1 MKKEEGSI
9 AIFTL
14 VTLLF
19 MVAFLIISYANIIN
33 NSKVLKEQYST
44 IKGIYYKSNDSSSYT
59 DAYTD
64 LRKKNRQNLTAYI
77 DNSNILELEKT
88 FASKL
93 INYKIYGNTV
103 DGVNLFNINS
113 VTEFH
118 DKNDKTLTGSCRKEG
133 DIIISDRGNSM
144 ETSCYFN
151 SNIKSLPAGT
161 YTISVDVM
169 IDNDDANKKVVLG
182 YKVNS
187 TTRNTKYI
195 TLNSYKMWER
205 VQWTFSLDSE
215 TTITGIQ
222 LQALGDSTNYRELNV
237 KFKNIQLEKGS
248 TATDY
253 VAYETKSV
261 GNKCKNLLDE
271 SLLLENSKI
280 SKVTEGYKV
289 AGYPVVFNSTNNL
302 IKRLKETLKPNI
314 PYTLTRKVSNYI
326 DNSSGEILIRSAS
339 SELVRVKCGDGI
351 RSITFT
357 FTQEQIDSID
367 NIYIYGRNNPNET
380 IFEYIQLEEGEKAT
394 DYIPYGKYRIQIKS
408 ENVNLKNAV
417 NLISVSDFNV
427 AYDDNYFENTTTDF
441 LLQPDCTYTL
451 SFDYKVNSTSRTLY
465 CGVGCGAN
473 IYSRD
478 IKEKQ
483 YPNQVNGRHVVTFT
497 TPSDIGN
504 NNFLFIRFAR
514 TNSKAN
520 VNVDISSVQ
529 LEYGETAT
537 VYVPYKEQV
546 SSIVNIYLDEP
557 LRKTGDYAD
566 YIDFRKQCIARNT
579 GVDSNGNLYS
589 LSETVY
595 ESITLPELQIY
606 EDYTKI
612 EIETEVTPSK
622 VEVEYDGYVI

>member
-1 MKKEEGSI
+1 MKEAKGSI
-9 AIFTL
+9 SIFTL

-19 MVAFLIISYANIIN
+19 MIGFLIISYANVIN
-33 NSKVLKEQYST
+33 NSKSLKEQFSL
-44 IKGIYYKSNDSSSYT
+44 IKEIYYKSNDSSSYT
-59 DAYTD
+59 DVYTD
-64 LRKKNRQNLTAYI
+64 LRKKNRQNLTAYV
-77 DNSNILELEKT
+77 DNSNTLELEKT
-88 FASKL
+88 FESKL
-93 INYKIYGNTV
+93 VNYRIYGNTTQS
-103 DGVNLFNINS
+103 VNLFNINS
-113 VTEFH
+113 VTDFYYS
-118 DKNDKTLTGSCRKEG
+118 NGSKTNIST
-133 DIIISDRGNSM
+133 ISDGVITNTVSSGVSYCFM
-144 ETSCYFN
+144 K
-151 SNIKSLPAGT
+151 SNVSVLKAGT
-161 YTISVDVM
+161 YTFSFDVM
-169 IDNDDANKKVVLG
+169 ADDDAGTKQVRVGVLFKDNSS
-182 YKVNS
+182 YREYVN
-187 TTRNTKYI
+187 I
-195 TLNSYKMWER
+195 TPKQWER
-205 VQWTFSLDSE
+205 KSIKF
-215 TTITGIQ
+215 TIESDLEVFGFN
-222 LQALGDSTNYRELNV
+222 LQGNNGANTNLNV

-314 PYTLTRKVSNYI
+314 PYTLSRKVSNYI
-326 DNSSGEILIRSAS
+326 GDSSGMIQIRSVS
-339 SELVRVKCGDGI
+339 SELVRVQYGDGI

-367 NIYIYGRNNPNET
+367 NIYIYGRKNSNET

-408 ENVNLKNAV
+408 ENVKNAV
-417 NLISVSDFNV
+417 NLISVPGFNV
-427 AYDDNYFENTTTDF
+427 TYDDNYFENTTTDF

-465 CGVGCGAN
+465 CGVGCGVN
-473 IYSRD
+473 IYSRN

-537 VYVPYKEQV
+537 DYVPYKEQV
-546 SSIVNIYLDEP
+546 SSVVNIYLDEP
-557 LRKTGDYAD
+557 LRKIGNYAD

-595 ESITLPELQIY
+595 ESIALPELPAY

-612 EIETEVTPSK
+612 EIGTEVAPSK
-622 VEVEYDGYVI
+622 IEIEYDGYTITE